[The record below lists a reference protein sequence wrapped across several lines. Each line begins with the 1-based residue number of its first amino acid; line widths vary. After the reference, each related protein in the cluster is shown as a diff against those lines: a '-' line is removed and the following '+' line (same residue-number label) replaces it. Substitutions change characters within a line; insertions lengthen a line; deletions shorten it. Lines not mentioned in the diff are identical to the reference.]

1 MIFSMDEDEDDGG
14 DDDEHWR
21 MNDEEDEWWKMPR
34 SILPTKGP
42 LVSSRSCFSEQRG
55 QMKQQADFNGYGYMP
70 EMGWGLSK
78 CRNQPRK
85 SARTWEPAQKKC
97 PLSGQELT

>member
-70 EMGWGLSK
+70 EMGLAPDRWQGW
-78 CRNQPRK
+78 
-85 SARTWEPAQKKC
+85 AH
-97 PLSGQELT
+97 